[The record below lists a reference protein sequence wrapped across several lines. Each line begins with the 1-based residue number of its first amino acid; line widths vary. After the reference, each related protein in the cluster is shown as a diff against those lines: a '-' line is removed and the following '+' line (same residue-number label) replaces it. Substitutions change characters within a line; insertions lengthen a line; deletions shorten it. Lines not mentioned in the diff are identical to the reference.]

1 MYLVRALGNMLGE
14 VCVPCP
20 RLVTG
25 NHHFKL
31 VPLPPLLG
39 WAGAGVSSQA
49 PTAGRLQGRTIFHRS
64 HHYITNNNTTVDQ
77 DTDTA
82 AVVTPS
88 RLLDIHIQLQRY
100 YR

>member
-1 MYLVRALGNMLGE
+1 MLGE

-77 DTDTA
+77 GQT
-82 AVVTPS
+82 
-88 RLLDIHIQLQRY
+88 LQQW
-100 YR
+100 